1 MIKINQSVLNS
12 NIKTG
17 NSLFYNT
24 LRIFVTLGFPFILVP
39 YISRVFSVEQIGVYN
54 WSLSLVN
61 YLIIITGVSFPIIGI
76 RELSKAKKQAN
87 EINSIIT
94 DILYVRIILF
104 LIAFS
109 FTLGVVLMTNKFS
122 DNSLIILILSTLI
135 IFEILAHEW
144 IFISYGNYRS
154 ILIRSFISKLVLI
167 ILTFVFVKGVEDLI
181 LFVCFYSFSMFLS
194 SFLGFNYL
202 FTSFKPNLHKA
213 NFFRYFSMDTLK
225 SFFLNI
231 LMSFYGKLDI
241 LLIAIILS
249 PRDLGLFSN
258 AYKIIVLAL
267 VFITSWTM
275 VLLPKSVKNK
285 DNDEDFNKIINWS
298 IDLVLVFGIY
308 FSINIIIFSKSI
320 ISIIFG
326 DNFIDATIF
335 LQLLAPIIV
344 LISVYNVIV
353 YQVLFAKDIYKEV
366 LRFFTAVYIIG
377 VLGIFFL
384 YSWIGLNGAILVLI
398 FMNLIQLVIAIY
410 YLVKRTSINIFN
422 LNKLKIL
429 IGAVMLVLFGIATK
443 YFNIEKI
450 PEIAMF
456 ICISIFV
463 FFGVLLLLKEN
474 ILLQIVKLIKLN
486 YVKIKGSN

>member
-1 MIKINQSVLNS
+1 MIKISQSVLNS

-24 LRIFVTLGFPFILVP
+24 LRIFVTMGFPFILVP

-54 WSLSLVN
+54 LSLSLVN

-109 FTLGVVLMTNKFS
+109 FTLGIVLMTNKFS

-144 IFISYGNYRS
+144 IFITYGNYRS
-154 ILIRSFISKLVLI
+154 ILIRSFIGKLVLI
-167 ILTFVFVKGVEDLI
+167 ILTYVFVKGVEDLI
-181 LFVCFYSFSMFLS
+181 LFVSFYSFSMFLS
-194 SFLGFNYL
+194 SFLGFHYL
-202 FTSFKPNLHKA
+202 FESFKPDLRRA
-213 NFFRYFSMDTLK
+213 NFFRYFSKDTLK
-225 SFFLNI
+225 SFFLNL
-231 LMSFYGKLDI
+231 LMSFYGKLD
-241 LLIAIILS
+241 LLLFAIIIS
-249 PRDLGLFSN
+249 PRELGLFSN

-285 DNDEDFNKIINWS
+285 DNNEDFNKFINWS

-326 DNFIDATIF
+326 DNFIEATIF

-429 IGAVMLVLFGIATK
+429 IGAVMLVLFGIGTK

-450 PEIAMF
+450 SEIAMF